1 MTPEEEEEERK
12 QKAFEDKAGCFI
24 WEAIGCAVPAV
35 FLPVLIAGIWW
46 M

>member
-12 QKAFEDKAGCFI
+12 QKAFEEKAGCFL
-24 WEAIGCAVPAV
+24 WEMFGCAGGA
-35 FLPVLIAGIWW
+35 LIPLLLVGIWW